1 MPINTDTSRQQYQ
14 QYVDT
19 NKDGAITQSEYQS
32 MLQNASQL
40 VADIKS
46 GKAGSPEALQFFK
59 DVGLITENNE
69 VNTDFSVA
77 DLRKAYSAQQKA
89 EIGAPDPAATK
100 KLSSNEEFL
109 DLIKEL
115 LALFLIIRD
124 AHFRGDMLDLQGI
137 RAAFEGKFAAMSEE
151 AQTRFTG
158 AMVSGAFSMAMGTVQ
173 LGMAGASAVSAARMG
188 AAGQS
193 VTPGA
198 GSQASR
204 TSLEAGGAGS
214 GDVQQVGK
222 AVQSTPANL
231 EQNMQRIGLQ
241 NSAWQSGLQGVQQYI
256 SGAGSMV
263 KGAFDLK
270 ADGKKLEAD
279 KQQANVEMWKASE
292 EMDKKFID
300 AMIQMLGSILQV
312 VEEARRNTSQTEM
325 RVATA

>member
-1 MPINTDTSRQQYQ
+1 MSINPDSAKYQ

-19 NKDGAITQSEYQS
+19 NKDGAITQSEYQT
-32 MLQNASQL
+32 MMQNAGQL

-46 GKAGSPEALQFFK
+46 GKKDSPEALQFFK
-59 DVGLITENNE
+59 DIGLVTDSNE
-69 VNTDFSVA
+69 INEDFTVA
-77 DLRKAYSAQQKA
+77 DLRKAYSAQKKSELA
-89 EIGAPDPAATK
+89 APDPAATK

-158 AMVSGAFSMAMGTVQ
+158 AMVSAGMNFAMGTIQV
-173 LGMAGASAVSAARMG
+173 GMAGASAVSAARIG

-193 VTPGA
+193 VTPGQGAQA
-198 GSQASR
+198 GR
-204 TSLEAGGAGS
+204 TALDAQGGGVTSAANTA
-214 GDVQQVGK
+214 K

-231 EQNMQRIGLQ
+231 EQNMHQINMQ
-241 NSAWQSGLQGVQQYI
+241 SSAWTSGLQALNSYTQ
-256 SGAGSMV
+256 GAFGMV
-263 KGAFDLK
+263 KAAFDLK

-300 AMIQMLGSILQV
+300 AMIQMLGAIIQV